1 MNPSQFW
8 PYQTVGEKK
17 DSPILFLHGFMGIG
31 ADWLPITNHLSH
43 RFFCIMPD
51 LPGHG
56 KNTGFPISRPL
67 NFDIVSAGLIDLI
80 DQLELGQVSLVGYS
94 MGGRLS
100 LYTTLKYPTKITSLV
115 IESASPGLVAQ
126 EERQERATLDDRQA
140 ERLLAGGIDAF
151 VEAWYNL
158 PLFET
163 LHRHPQLLAAVKKTR
178 KKNNP
183 RWVAKIISELSP
195 GRQPVLWE
203 QLSMLTMPVLLM
215 AGALDKKY
223 TELITI
229 MGQKIPYGVTHII
242 PDAGH
247 IIHLEQPA
255 RFVEL
260 IGNFFEGSLQVNG

>member
-8 PYQTVGEKK
+8 PYQAVGQKK
-17 DSPILFLHGFMGIG
+17 NASILFLHGFMGSG
-31 ADWLPITNHLSH
+31 ADWLPITNQLSH
-43 RFFCIMPD
+43 RFYCIMPD

-56 KNTGFPISRPL
+56 KNTIFPISQPL
-67 NFDIVSAGLIDLI
+67 NFDIVSAGLIELI
-80 DQLELGQVSLVGYS
+80 DQLELDQVSLVGYS

-100 LYTTLKYPTKITSLV
+100 LYTALKYPTKITSLV
-115 IESASPGLVAQ
+115 IESASPGLIAK
-126 EERQERATLDDRQA
+126 EERQERARLDDRQA
-140 ERLLAGGIDAF
+140 ERLLTGGIDAF

-163 LHRHPQLLAAVKKTR
+163 LHRYPQLLEAVKNSR

-183 RWVAKIISELSP
+183 RWAAKIISELSP

-203 QLSMLTMPVLLM
+203 QLTLLAMPVLLM
-215 AGALDKKY
+215 AGALDKKF
-223 TELITI
+223 TELITS
-229 MGQKIPYGVTHII
+229 MGQKIPYSVTHII

-247 IIHLEQPA
+247 NIHLEQPA

-260 IGNFFEGSLQVNG
+260 ISDFFKGSL